1 MKPLRGSLPR
11 LAAAHVGEQC
21 MQRDLE
27 ARAQRLGR
35 LGERVQRGRERT
47 AVRQRDAPKGARW
60 EQIEPVV

>member
-1 MKPLRGSLPR
+1 
-11 LAAAHVGEQC
+11 

-60 EQIEPVV
+60 QQIEPVV